1 VHAIEK
7 YNITPDLIYNWD
19 EKVFLIGIANS
30 MKRVMSK
37 EALKSGRVTNAC
49 TDGSWEFISLLA
61 CICADSSFLPLALIY
76 KGVSHDLNDS
86 WLEDIGEDT
95 VYFAATDN
103 GWTCDDL
110 GFDWLTRVFEWHTK
124 HKARSRMW
132 RLLLVD

>member
-1 VHAIEK
+1 MHAIEK

-95 VYFAATDN
+95 VYFAATAN
-103 GWTCDDL
+103 GWTCDNL
-110 GFDWLTRVFEWHTK
+110 GIDWLTRVFERHTK
-124 HKARSRMW
+124 HKARSRM
-132 RLLLVD
+132 